1 MTIGTELARAVGDA
15 NVAPIA
21 GEPAA
26 WQVAPAAPA
35 EIAEVVRL
43 AQRHKIAVVP
53 LGTGIR
59 PSADRG
65 PRVQIAMRRMDHVI
79 HLDETSLL
87 VHVQAGLTG
96 MGLEKILVPRG
107 LSIGDYPPAVLVS
120 TLGGILA
127 VRTPGKSSVRHGF
140 FEDAV
145 VGVSAVLGDGR
156 TVHTRVAPR
165 RSTGPDLARALC
177 GSEGTIGVITGAVL
191 RIHRKPEARF
201 AIASILPSIDA
212 AVSAVYLALREEAA
226 LAGVRIYDAAEAR
239 IHFAN
244 ATPPL
249 PAMSEGEALVVASTA
264 GPTDLAACDRDL
276 VASAVAAEGGRTAD
290 TRLAELWWRRIHA
303 GEPTPVAGPTLQVT
317 ATPGKVRAVYRAVCT
332 ATAGSGGARAHVS
345 RFDADGAVVF
355 FTLAGGEAAR
365 ATAETAAREAGGY
378 LLGARATALD
388 PYLIGLRAALDPHG
402 IMNPNALRD

>member
-1 MTIGTELARAVGDA
+1 MTIGSELARAVGEG
-15 NVAPIA
+15 NVSPIA
-21 GEPAA
+21 GEAAA

-53 LGTGIR
+53 LGTGVR
-59 PSADRG
+59 PTAEHG
-65 PRVQIAMRRMDHVI
+65 PRVQVAMRRMDHVI

-96 MGLEKILVPRG
+96 LGLEKILVPRG
-107 LSIGDYPPAVLVS
+107 LSIGDYPPAVLMS

-165 RSTGPDLARALC
+165 RSTGPDLSRALC

-201 AIASILPSIDA
+201 AIASVLPSIDA

-239 IHFAN
+239 LHFAGAN
-244 ATPPL
+244 PPL
-249 PAMSEGEALVVASTA
+249 PAMTDGEALVVASTA

-290 TRLAELWWRRIHA
+290 ARLAELWWRRIHA
-303 GEPTPVAGPTLQVT
+303 GEPTPAPGPTLQVT
-317 ATPGKVRAVYRAVCT
+317 ATPGKVRAVYHAVC
-332 ATAGSGGARAHVS
+332 AALAAHGGARAHIS
-345 RFDADGAVVF
+345 RFDVDGAVVF
-355 FTLAGGEAAR
+355 FALGGGDGVRPIAERATQDAGGW
-365 ATAETAAREAGGY
+365 
-378 LLGARATALD
+378 LLGARAAAMDPYLQSLRSALD
-388 PYLIGLRAALDPHG
+388 PFG
-402 IMNPNALRD
+402 IMNPTALRD